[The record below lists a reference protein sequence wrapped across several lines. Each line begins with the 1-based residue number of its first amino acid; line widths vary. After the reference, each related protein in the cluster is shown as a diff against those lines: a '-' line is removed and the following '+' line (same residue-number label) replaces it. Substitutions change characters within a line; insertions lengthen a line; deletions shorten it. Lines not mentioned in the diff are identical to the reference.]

1 MIDFN
6 VPPYVGTELKYV
18 AEAVEKNHKI
28 CGDGP
33 FTKRCNAWLEEKTGT
48 SKALLTTSC
57 TMPPRWQHCWLIS
70 KKGMR

>member
-6 VPPYVGTELKYV
+6 VPPYVGNELKYV
-18 AEAVEKNHKI
+18 EEAVVKNRKL

-33 FTKRCNAWLEEKTGT
+33 FTKKCSEWLEDKTGT

-57 TMPPRWQHCWLIS
+57 THATELAALLTDI
-70 KKGMR
+70 K

>member
-33 FTKRCNAWLEEKTGT
+33 LPNAAMHGWRRRQGRQKRF
-48 SKALLTTSC
+48 
-57 TMPPRWQHCWLIS
+57 
-70 KKGMR
+70 

>member
-33 FTKRCNAWLEEKTGT
+33 FTKRCNAGGEDRDVKSASDDFLHACHRDGSTAG
-48 SKALLTTSC
+48 
-57 TMPPRWQHCWLIS
+57 
-70 KKGMR
+70 

>member
-48 SKALLTTSC
+48 SKALLTDFLHACHRDGSTA
-57 TMPPRWQHCWLIS
+57 
-70 KKGMR
+70 G

>member
-18 AEAVEKNHKI
+18 AEAVGEESKI

-33 FTKRCNAWLEEKTGT
+33 FTKR
-48 SKALLTTSC
+48 
-57 TMPPRWQHCWLIS
+57 WQCMAGGEDRDVKSASDDFLHACHRDGS
-70 KKGMR
+70 TAG